1 MEKYEGMSFEEAM
14 KLLEEKIALLEKE
27 DETDKDLTDVYEE
40 AVNLKNYCAQL
51 LSNER
56 EEIRRI
62 AKENNIPLSE
72 IGLEENDMSID
83 ELDQFDMLENEED
96 NNQDNE
102 ESDLDNK

>member
-27 DETDKDLTDVYEE
+27 DETDKDLTDIYEE

-56 EEIRRI
+56 RLFSMD
-62 AKENNIPLSE
+62 KE
-72 IGLEENDMSID
+72 GLVPID
-83 ELDQFDMLENEED
+83 
-96 NNQDNE
+96 
-102 ESDLDNK
+102 

>member
-27 DETDKDLTDVYEE
+27 DETDEDLTDVYEE

-83 ELDQFDMLENEED
+83 ESDEFDILEDKEGNNE
-96 NNQDNE
+96 N
-102 ESDLDNK
+102 DLDNK

>member
-83 ELDQFDMLENEED
+83 ESDEFDILEDGEGNNE
-96 NNQDNE
+96 N
-102 ESDLDNK
+102 DLDNK

>member
-14 KLLEEKIALLEKE
+14 NLLEEKIALLEKE
-27 DETDKDLTDVYEE
+27 EESDEDLTNIYEE

-72 IGLEENDMSID
+72 IGLEEDDMSID
-83 ELDQFDMLENEED
+83 EPDNFDISEDEED
-96 NNQDNE
+96 NNEDN
-102 ESDLDNK
+102 LDNK

>member
-27 DETDKDLTDVYEE
+27 DESEEDLTGVYEE

-72 IGLEENDMSID
+72 IGLED
-83 ELDQFDMLENEED
+83 EDPMAEYMDAELLED
-96 NNQDNE
+96 NE
-102 ESDLDNK
+102 NK

>member
-27 DETDKDLTDVYEE
+27 EESEEDLTDIYKE

-56 EEIRRI
+56 EEIRKI

-72 IGLEENDMSID
+72 IGLEENDLSID
-83 ELDQFDMLENEED
+83 EIDDVSMFENEEYND
-96 NNQDNE
+96 EDI
-102 ESDLDNK
+102 LDNK